1 MGFFSTKKKRRF
13 FLFHSRRVKVGRC
26 EQKACEC
33 FTLCWLGSLGDGG
46 PARILF
52 TALSAHEV
60 SLPGLERGEGREEG
74 RQSELSESPPFP
86 GSLSI
91 LAAAAV

>member
-1 MGFFSTKKKRRF
+1 M
-13 FLFHSRRVKVGRC
+13 GRC

-60 SLPGLERGEGREEG
+60 SLPGLEQGEGREEG

-86 GSLSI
+86 GSFSI